1 MIVELLTEH
10 HYEFLSLKR
19 GCRGSSE
26 SMLVKM
32 SNSWKSYAAA
42 HLQVLYVSDV
52 STSQYNDLTSQA
64 PLGK

>member
-1 MIVELLTEH
+1 MH
-10 HYEFLSLKR
+10 GDSNCGWGHRFPLKT
-19 GCRGSSE
+19 
-26 SMLVKM
+26 LV
-32 SNSWKSYAAA
+32 YL

>member
-1 MIVELLTEH
+1 
-10 HYEFLSLKR
+10 
-19 GCRGSSE
+19 
-26 SMLVKM
+26 MLVKM